1 MAATVRKVRGLFV
14 ALFALCVALTAL
26 PSLAFAAYA
35 TQTGEITISGVSE
48 GDTVDIYRVVD
59 YTYHD
64 NDNTVTWKFTNEFGI
79 NRNDYA
85 AAANNSDKMKGYADQ
100 MATYVLNKGN
110 NVQPTETETVAT
122 GATSVTFDGMDDG
135 EYLVIV
141 TPAAGTTR
149 IYQNAIVKLEPTQ
162 AVEGGNWSLANGGVD
177 MTLKSDDE
185 PPVDKKIDGKEGP
198 VSDYAEGQPV
208 PFTITSTVPTYPS
221 NAINQRFAISDTMS
235 TGLALN
241 DGITVTIPKQGDE
254 PQDIKLTAV
263 ADYTLTPA
271 QYVGGQTFEIVFN
284 YDKIAQYA
292 GRQIVVSYSATLL
305 DDAVSIENN
314 QATVE
319 FARDPNTENSFE
331 TKDDNEKLYTYT
343 VSVVKQDADTQEP
356 LQNAKFDLRKDTPA
370 GDVVGV
376 LTTGQDGTASID
388 GLAAGTYYLVETDA
402 PEGYQLDATP
412 IEVRIEALTDENATA
427 ADLVHNVPTIT
438 NTKTPA
444 LPVTGGAGTVAIT
457 AAGVVLVAGAA
468 MLIVRAR
475 KNNN

>member
-26 PSLAFAAYA
+26 PSVAFAAYA
-35 TQTGEITISGVSE
+35 TKTGEITISGVSE

-59 YTYHD
+59 YTY
-64 NDNTVTWKFTNEFGI
+64 NNNNTVTWGFTHNFGI
-79 NRNDYA
+79 NRNSYA
-85 AAANNSDKMKGYADQ
+85 DADSDEMKGYADQ
-100 MATYVLNKGN
+100 MATYVLNEGN
-110 NVQPTETETVAT
+110 GVMPTDTEPVAA
-122 GATSVTFDGMDDG
+122 GAMSVTFNNMDDG

-162 AVEGGNWSLANGGVD
+162 TVEGGDWSLANGGVD

-198 VSDYAEGQPV
+198 VSDYAEGQSV

-254 PQDIKLTAV
+254 PQDITLTAG

-271 QYVGGQTFEIVFN
+271 QYVGGQTFEIVFS
-284 YDKIAQYA
+284 YDQIAQYA
-292 GRQIVVSYSATLL
+292 GRQIVVSYSATLR

-343 VSVVKQDADTQEP
+343 VSVVKQDADTQEL
-356 LQNAKFDLRKDTPA
+356 LQNAKFDLHKGTPE
-370 GDVVGV
+370 GDVVGT

-412 IEVRIEALTDENATA
+412 IEVVITASTNDNATA
-427 ADLVHNVPTIT
+427 DSLIVSKTID

-475 KNNN
+475 KSDN

>member
-35 TQTGEITISGVSE
+35 TQTGDITISGVSE

-59 YTYHD
+59 YTY
-64 NDNTVTWKFTNEFGI
+64 NNNNTVTWGFTHNFGI
-79 NRNDYA
+79 NRNSYA
-85 AAANNSDKMKGYADQ
+85 DADSDEMKGYADQ
-100 MATYVLNKGN
+100 MATYVLDKDNS
-110 NVQPTETETVAT
+110 VQPTKTETVAT
-122 GATSVTFDGMDDG
+122 GASSVTFNNMDDG

-141 TPAAGTTR
+141 TPAAGTTK

-162 AVEGGNWSLANGGVD
+162 DGQSGDWSLVNGGVN
-177 MTLKSDDE
+177 MVEKSVNQ
-185 PPVDKKIDGKEGP
+185 PPVDKKINGEDGP
-198 VSDYAEGQPV
+198 VSDYAEGQSV

-221 NAINQRFAISDTMS
+221 NAINKRFAISDTMS
-235 TGLALN
+235 SGLALN
-241 DGITVTIPKQGDE
+241 NGIAVTISKQGDE
-254 PQDIKLTAV
+254 PQDITLTAG
-263 ADYTLTPA
+263 ADYTLTPTESLNGKA
-271 QYVGGQTFEIVFN
+271 FEIVFN
-284 YDKIAQYA
+284 YDEIAQYA
-292 GRQIVVSYSATLL
+292 GRQIVVSYSATLR

-319 FARDPNTENSFE
+319 FSRDPNTENSYE
-331 TKDDNEKLYTYT
+331 TKDDEEKLYTYT
-343 VSVVKQDADTQEP
+343 INVLKQDADTQKALPDAVFE
-356 LQNAKFDLRKDTPA
+356 LHKDSAA
-370 GDVVGV
+370 GNVVAT
-376 LTTGQDGTASID
+376 LTTGQDGKVSVD
-388 GLAAGTYYLVETDA
+388 GLAAGIYYLVETDA
-402 PEGYQLDATP
+402 PDGYQLDATP
-412 IEVRIEALTDENATA
+412 IEVVITASTADNATA
-427 ADLVHNVPTIT
+427 DSLIVSKTID

>member
-26 PSLAFAAYA
+26 PSVAFAAYA

-59 YTYHD
+59 YTY
-64 NDNTVTWKFTNEFGI
+64 NNNNTVTWGFTHNFGI
-79 NRNDYA
+79 NRNSYA
-85 AAANNSDKMKGYADQ
+85 DADSDEMKGYADQ
-100 MATYVLNKGN
+100 MATYVLNEGSG
-110 NVQPTETETVAT
+110 VMPTDTEPVAA
-122 GATSVTFDGMDDG
+122 GAMSVTFNNMDDG

-162 AVEGGNWSLANGGVD
+162 TVEGGDWSLANGGVD

-198 VSDYAEGQPV
+198 VSDYAEGQSV

-254 PQDIKLTAV
+254 PQDITLTAG

-271 QYVGGQTFEIVFN
+271 QYVGGQTFEIVFS
-284 YDKIAQYA
+284 YDQIAQYA
-292 GRQIVVSYSATLL
+292 GRQIVVSYSATLR

-343 VSVVKQDADTQEP
+343 VSVVKQDADTQEVLP
-356 LQNAKFDLRKDTPA
+356 GAEFELHKGSAT
-370 GDVVGV
+370 GEVVAT
-376 LTTGQDGTASID
+376 LTTGQDGTASVD
-388 GLAAGTYYLVETDA
+388 GLAADIYYLVETDA
-402 PEGYQLDATP
+402 PDGYQLDATP
-412 IEVRIEALTDENATA
+412 IEVVITASTDDNATA
-427 ADLVHNVPTIT
+427 DSLIVSKTID

>member
-26 PSLAFAAYA
+26 PSVAFAAYA
-35 TQTGEITISGVSE
+35 TQTGAITISGVSPE
-48 GDTVDIYRVVD
+48 DKVDIYRVVD
-59 YTYHD
+59 YTYN
-64 NDNTVTWKFTNEFGI
+64 NDNTVTWKFTHEFGI
-79 NRNDYA
+79 YRNDYA
-85 AAANNSDKMKGYADQ
+85 AAANNSDAMKGYADQ
-100 MATYVLNKGN
+100 MATYVLDKDN
-110 NVQPTETETVAT
+110 NVQPAETKTVAT
-122 GATSVTFDGMDDG
+122 GATSVTFNGMDDG

-162 AVEGGNWSLANGGVD
+162 AVEGGDWSLANGGVD

-198 VSDYAEGQPV
+198 VSDYAEGQSV

-254 PQDIKLTAV
+254 PQDITLTAGT
-263 ADYTLTPA
+263 DYTLTPA
-271 QYVGGQTFEIVFN
+271 QYVGGQTFEIVFT
-284 YDKIAQYA
+284 YDQIAQYA

-331 TKDDNEKLYTYT
+331 TKDDEEKLYTYT
-343 VSVVKQDADTQEP
+343 VSVVKQDADTHVP
-356 LQNAKFDLRKDTPA
+356 LQNATFDLHKGTA
-370 GDVVGV
+370 EGDVVGT

-412 IEVRIEALTDENATA
+412 IEVRIEASTDENATA
-427 ADLVHNVPTIT
+427 ADLVYNVPTIT

-444 LPVTGGAGTVAIT
+444 LPVTGGAGTVAVT

>member
-26 PSLAFAAYA
+26 PSVAFAAYA
-35 TQTGEITISGVSE
+35 RQTGEITISGVSPE
-48 GDTVDIYRVVD
+48 DKVDIYRVVD
-59 YTYHD
+59 YTY
-64 NDNTVTWKFTNEFGI
+64 NNNNTVTWDFTHNFGI
-79 NRNDYA
+79 DRNSYA
-85 AAANNSDKMKGYADQ
+85 GANSDAMKGYADQ
-100 MATYVLNKGN
+100 MATYVLNKDN
-110 NVQPTETETVAT
+110 SVQPTKTETVAT
-122 GATSVTFDGMDDG
+122 GSSSVTFNNMDDG

-141 TPAAGTTR
+141 TPAAGTTK

-162 AVEGGNWSLANGGVD
+162 DGQGGDWSLVNGGVN
-177 MTLKSDDE
+177 MVEKSVNQ
-185 PPVDKKIDGKEGP
+185 PPVDKKINGEDGP
-198 VSDYAEGQPV
+198 VSDYAEGQSV

-221 NAINQRFAISDTMS
+221 NAINKRFAISDTMS
-235 TGLALN
+235 TGLDLE
-241 DGITVTIPKQGDE
+241 DGITVTIPKKGNE
-254 PQDIKLTAV
+254 PQDITLAEGTH
-263 ADYTLTPA
+263 YTLTPTESLNGKA
-271 QYVGGQTFEIVFN
+271 FEIVFN
-284 YDKIAQYA
+284 YDQIAQYA

-331 TKDDNEKLYTYT
+331 TKDDEEKLYTYT
-343 VSVVKQDADTQEP
+343 VSVVKQDADTHVP
-356 LQNAKFDLRKDTPA
+356 LQNAKFDLHKDTA
-370 GDVVGV
+370 EGDVVGT
-376 LTTGQDGTASID
+376 LTTGQDGAATID
-388 GLAAGTYYLVETDA
+388 GLAAGTYYLVETAA

-412 IEVRIEALTDENATA
+412 IEVVITASSDDNATA
-427 ADLVHNVPTIT
+427 DSLIVSKTID

-475 KNNN
+475 KSDN

>member
-1 MAATVRKVRGLFV
+1 MAATARKVRGLFV

-26 PSLAFAAYA
+26 PSVAFAKYA
-35 TQTGEITISGVSE
+35 MQTGDITISGVSE

-59 YTYHD
+59 YTY
-64 NDNTVTWKFTNEFGI
+64 NNNTVTWGFTHNFGI
-79 NRNDYA
+79 NHNSYA
-85 AAANNSDKMKGYADQ
+85 DADSDEMKGYADQ
-100 MATYVLNKGN
+100 MARYVLNKDN
-110 NVQPTETETVAT
+110 NVQPTETETVAA
-122 GATSVTFDGMDDG
+122 GATSVTFNGMDDG

-141 TPAAGTTR
+141 TPAAGTTK

-162 AVEGGNWSLANGGVD
+162 DRQSGDWSLVNGGVN
-177 MTLKSDDE
+177 MVEKSVDQ
-185 PPVDKKIDGKEGP
+185 PPVDKKINGEEGP
-198 VSDYAEGQPV
+198 VSDYAEGQSV

-221 NAINQRFAISDTMS
+221 NAINKRFAISDTMS
-235 TGLALN
+235 SGLALN

-254 PQDIKLTAV
+254 PQDITLNAGT
-263 ADYTLTPA
+263 DYTLTPA
-271 QYVGGQTFEIVFN
+271 QYVGGQTFEIVFH
-284 YDKIAQYA
+284 YDQIAQYA

-314 QATVE
+314 RATVE

-331 TKDDNEKLYTYT
+331 TKDDEEKLYTYT
-343 VSVVKQDADTQEP
+343 VSVVKQDADTQKALPDAVFE
-356 LQNAKFDLRKDTPA
+356 LHKGSATGN
-370 GDVVGV
+370 VVAT
-376 LTTGQDGTASID
+376 LTTGQDGKASVD
-388 GLAAGTYYLVETDA
+388 GLAAGTYYLVETAA

-412 IEVRIEALTDENATA
+412 IEVVITASTDDNATA
-427 ADLVHNVPTIT
+427 DSLIVSKTID

>member
-26 PSLAFAAYA
+26 PSVAFAAYA
-35 TQTGEITISGVSE
+35 TQTGYITISGVSPE
-48 GDTVDIYRVVD
+48 DKVDIYRVVD
-59 YTYHD
+59 YTYHE
-64 NDNTVTWKFTNEFGI
+64 DNTVTWAFTQNFGI
-79 NRNDYA
+79 DRNAYA
-85 AAANNSDKMKGYADQ
+85 AAEDNSDAMKGYADQ
-100 MATYVLNKGN
+100 MATYVLNKYN
-110 NVQPTETETVAT
+110 NVQPTETETVAA
-122 GATSVTFDGMDDG
+122 GATSVTFNGMDDG
-135 EYLVIV
+135 EYLVVV

-162 AVEGGNWSLANGGVD
+162 AVEGGDWSLAIGGVD

-198 VSDYAEGQPV
+198 VSDYAEGQSV

-221 NAINQRFAISDTMS
+221 NAINQRFAISDAMS

-254 PQDIKLTAV
+254 PQDITLNAGT
-263 ADYTLTPA
+263 DYTLTPT

-284 YDKIAQYA
+284 YDRIAQYA
-292 GRQIVVSYSATLL
+292 GRQIVVSYSATLR

-319 FARDPNTENSFE
+319 FARDPNTANSFE

-343 VSVVKQDADTQEP
+343 VSVVKQDANTQEP
-356 LQNAKFDLRKDTPA
+356 LQNAKFDLRKGTPE
-370 GDVVGV
+370 GDVVGT

-412 IEVRIEALTDENATA
+412 IEVTINASTNENASD
-427 ADLVHNVPTIT
+427 ADLTVNVPTIT

-475 KNNN
+475 KSDN

>member
-26 PSLAFAAYA
+26 PSVAFAAYA
-35 TQTGEITISGVSE
+35 TQTGDITISGVSE

-59 YTYHD
+59 YTY
-64 NDNTVTWKFTNEFGI
+64 NNNTVTWGFTHNFGI
-79 NRNDYA
+79 NRNSYA
-85 AAANNSDKMKGYADQ
+85 DADSDEMKGYADQ
-100 MATYVLNKGN
+100 MATYVLNKDN
-110 NVQPTETETVAT
+110 NVQPTETETVAA
-122 GATSVTFDGMDDG
+122 GATSVTFNGMDDG

-141 TPAAGTTR
+141 TPAAGTTK

-162 AVEGGNWSLANGGVD
+162 DEQSGDWYLVSGGVN
-177 MTLKSDDE
+177 MVEKSVDQ
-185 PPVDKKIDGKEGP
+185 PPVDKKINGEEGP
-198 VSDYAEGQPV
+198 VSDYAEGQSV

-221 NAINQRFAISDTMS
+221 NAINKRFAISDTMS
-235 TGLALN
+235 SGLALN

-254 PQDIKLTAV
+254 PQDITLNAGIH
-263 ADYTLTPA
+263 YTLTPTESLNGKA
-271 QYVGGQTFEIVFN
+271 FEIVFN
-284 YDKIAQYA
+284 YVQIARYA

-314 QATVE
+314 RATVE

-331 TKDDNEKLYTYT
+331 TKDDEEKLYTYT
-343 VSVVKQDADTQEP
+343 INVLKQDADTKVP
-356 LQNAKFDLRKDTPA
+356 LQNATFELHKETPN
-370 GDVVGV
+370 GVVVGT
-376 LTTGQDGTASID
+376 LTTTGEHGTASVD
-388 GLAAGTYYLVETDA
+388 GLAAGTYYLVETAA

-412 IEVRIEALTDENATA
+412 IEVVITASTNDNATA
-427 ADLVHNVPTIT
+427 DSLIVSKTID

-475 KNNN
+475 KSDN

>member
-26 PSLAFAAYA
+26 PSVAFAAYA
-35 TQTGEITISGVSE
+35 TQTGYITISGVSPE
-48 GDTVDIYRVVD
+48 DKVDIYRFVD
-59 YTYHD
+59 YTYHE
-64 NDNTVTWKFTNEFGI
+64 DNTVTWAFTQNFGI
-79 NRNDYA
+79 DRNAYA
-85 AAANNSDKMKGYADQ
+85 AAEDNSDAMKGYADQ
-100 MATYVLNKGN
+100 MAKYVLNKDN
-110 NVQPTETETVAT
+110 NVQPTETETVAA
-122 GATSVTFDGMDDG
+122 GATSVTFNGMDDG
-135 EYLVIV
+135 EYLVVV

-162 AVEGGNWSLANGGVD
+162 AVEGGDWSLAIGGVD

-198 VSDYAEGQPV
+198 VSDYAEGQSV

-221 NAINQRFAISDTMS
+221 NAINQRFAISDAMS

-254 PQDIKLTAV
+254 PQDITLNAGT
-263 ADYTLTPA
+263 DYTLTPT

-284 YDKIAQYA
+284 YDRIAQYA
-292 GRQIVVSYSATLL
+292 GRQIVVSYSATLR

-319 FARDPNTENSFE
+319 FARDPNTANSFE

-343 VSVVKQDADTQEP
+343 VSVVKQDANTQEP
-356 LQNAKFDLRKDTPA
+356 LQNAKFDLRKGTPE
-370 GDVVGV
+370 GDVVGT

-412 IEVRIEALTDENATA
+412 IEVTINASTNENASD
-427 ADLVHNVPTIT
+427 ADLTVNVPTIT

-475 KNNN
+475 KSDN

>member
-26 PSLAFAAYA
+26 PSVAFAAYA
-35 TQTGEITISGVSE
+35 TQTGEITISGVSPE
-48 GDTVDIYRVVD
+48 DKVDIYRVVD
-59 YTYHD
+59 YTY
-64 NDNTVTWKFTNEFGI
+64 NNNNTVTWDFTHNFGI
-79 NRNDYA
+79 DRNSYA
-85 AAANNSDKMKGYADQ
+85 GANSDAMKGYADQ
-100 MATYVLNKGN
+100 MATYVLKKDNS
-110 NVQPTETETVAT
+110 VQPTKTETVAT
-122 GATSVTFDGMDDG
+122 GSSSVTFNNMDDG

-141 TPAAGTTR
+141 TPAAGTTK

-185 PPVDKKIDGKEGP
+185 PPVDKKINGKEGP
-198 VSDYAEGQPV
+198 VSDYAEGQSV
-208 PFTITSTVPTYPS
+208 PFTITSAVPTYPS

-241 DGITVTIPKQGDE
+241 DDITVTIPKQGDE
-254 PQDIKLTAV
+254 PQDITLTAGN
-263 ADYTLTPA
+263 DYTLTPA
-271 QYVGGQTFEIVFN
+271 QYVGGQTFEIVFD
-284 YDKIAQYA
+284 YDQIAQYA

-331 TKDDNEKLYTYT
+331 TKDDEEKLYTYT
-343 VSVVKQDADTQEP
+343 VSVVKQDADTHVP
-356 LQNAKFDLRKDTPA
+356 LQNATFDLHKGTA
-370 GDVVGV
+370 EGDVVGT

-412 IEVRIEALTDENATA
+412 IEVRIEASTDENATA
-427 ADLVHNVPTIT
+427 ADLVYNVPTIT

-444 LPVTGGAGTVAIT
+444 LPVTGGAGTVAVT

>member
-26 PSLAFAAYA
+26 PSVAFAAYA
-35 TQTGEITISGVSE
+35 TQTGGITISGVSPE
-48 GDTVDIYRVVD
+48 DKVDIYRVVD
-59 YTYHD
+59 YTY
-64 NDNTVTWKFTNEFGI
+64 NNNNTVTWDFTHNFGI
-79 NRNDYA
+79 DRNSYA
-85 AAANNSDKMKGYADQ
+85 GANSDAMKGYADQ
-100 MATYVLNKGN
+100 MATYVLNKN
-110 NVQPTETETVAT
+110 NSVQPTKTETVAT
-122 GATSVTFDGMDDG
+122 GASSVTFNNMDDG

-149 IYQNAIVKLEPTQ
+149 IYQNAIVKLEPAQ
-162 AVEGGNWSLANGGVD
+162 AVEGGDWSLANGGVD

-198 VSDYAEGQPV
+198 VSDYAEGQSV

-254 PQDIKLTAV
+254 PQDITLTAGT
-263 ADYTLTPA
+263 DYTLTPA

-284 YDKIAQYA
+284 YDQIAQYA
-292 GRQIVVSYSATLL
+292 GREIVVSYSATLTN
-305 DDAVSIENN
+305 DAASIENN
-314 QATVE
+314 TATVE
-319 FARDPNTENSFE
+319 FSRDPNTANSYE
-331 TKDDNEKLYTYT
+331 TKDDEEKLYTYT
-343 VSVVKQDADTQEP
+343 INVLKQDADTKVP
-356 LQNAKFDLRKDTPA
+356 LQNATFDLHKGTA
-370 GDVVGV
+370 EGDVVGT
-376 LTTGQDGTASID
+376 LTTGQDGAATID
-388 GLAAGTYYLVETDA
+388 GLAAGTYYLVETAA

-412 IEVRIEALTDENATA
+412 IEVVITASTDDGATA
-427 ADLVHNVPTIT
+427 DSLIVSKTID

>member
-26 PSLAFAAYA
+26 PSVAFAAYA
-35 TQTGEITISGVSE
+35 TQTGDITISGVSE

-59 YTYHD
+59 YTY
-64 NDNTVTWKFTNEFGI
+64 NNNNTVTWGFTHNFGI
-79 NRNDYA
+79 NRNSYA
-85 AAANNSDKMKGYADQ
+85 DADSDEMKDYADQ
-100 MATYVLNKGN
+100 MATYVLDEGN
-110 NVQPTETETVAT
+110 GVEPTGTETVAT
-122 GATSVTFDGMDDG
+122 GASSVTFNNMDDG

-141 TPAAGTTR
+141 TPAAGTTK

-162 AVEGGNWSLANGGVD
+162 AVEGGDWSLANDGVD

-198 VSDYAEGQPV
+198 VSDYAEGQSV

-254 PQDIKLTAV
+254 PQDITLTAGN
-263 ADYTLTPA
+263 DYTLTPA
-271 QYVGGQTFEIVFN
+271 QYVGGQTFEIVFD
-284 YDKIAQYA
+284 YDQIAQYA
-292 GRQIVVSYSATLL
+292 GRQIVVSYSATLR

-343 VSVVKQDADTQEP
+343 VSVVKQDADTQEL
-356 LQNAKFDLRKDTPA
+356 LQNAKFDLHKGTPE
-370 GDVVGV
+370 GDVVGT

-412 IEVRIEALTDENATA
+412 IKVVITASTNDNATA
-427 ADLVHNVPTIT
+427 DSLIVSKTID

-468 MLIVRAR
+468 MLTVRAR

>member
-1 MAATVRKVRGLFV
+1 MAATVRKVWGLFV

-35 TQTGEITISGVSE
+35 TQTGEITISGVSPE
-48 GDTVDIYRVVD
+48 DKVDIYRVVD
-59 YTYHD
+59 YTY
-64 NDNTVTWKFTNEFGI
+64 NNNNTVTWDFTHNFGI
-79 NRNDYA
+79 DRNSYTGA
-85 AAANNSDKMKGYADQ
+85 NSDEMKGYADQ
-100 MATYVLNKGN
+100 MATYVLNKDS
-110 NVQPTETETVAT
+110 NVQPTKTETVAT
-122 GATSVTFDGMDDG
+122 GASSVTFNNMDDG

-141 TPAAGTTR
+141 TPAAGTTK

-162 AVEGGNWSLANGGVD
+162 DEQSGDWSLANGGVD

-198 VSDYAEGQPV
+198 VSDYAKGQSV
-208 PFTITSTVPTYPS
+208 PFTITSAVPTYPS
-221 NAINQRFAISDTMS
+221 NAINKRFAISDTMS
-235 TGLALN
+235 TGLDLE
-241 DGITVTIPKQGDE
+241 DGITVTISKKGNE
-254 PQDIKLTAV
+254 PQDITLTEGTH
-263 ADYTLTPA
+263 YTLTPTESLNGKA
-271 QYVGGQTFEIVFN
+271 FEIVFN
-284 YDKIAQYA
+284 YDQIAQYA

-331 TKDDNEKLYTYT
+331 TKDDEEKLYTYT
-343 VSVVKQDADTQEP
+343 VSVVKQDADTQKALPDAVFE
-356 LQNAKFDLRKDTPA
+356 LHKDSAT
-370 GDVVGV
+370 GNVVAT
-376 LTTGQDGTASID
+376 LTTGQDGKVSVD
-388 GLAAGTYYLVETDA
+388 GLAAGIYYLVETDA
-402 PEGYQLDATP
+402 PDGYQLDATP
-412 IEVRIEALTDENATA
+412 IEVVITASTNDNATA
-427 ADLVHNVPTIT
+427 DSLIVSKTIV

>member
-26 PSLAFAAYA
+26 PSVAFAAYA
-35 TQTGEITISGVSE
+35 TQTGDITISGVSE

-59 YTYHD
+59 YTY
-64 NDNTVTWKFTNEFGI
+64 NNNNTVTWDFTHNFGI
-79 NRNDYA
+79 DRNSYA
-85 AAANNSDKMKGYADQ
+85 GANSDAMKGYADQ
-100 MATYVLNKGN
+100 MATYVLNKDN
-110 NVQPTETETVAT
+110 SVQPTKTETVAT
-122 GATSVTFDGMDDG
+122 GSSFVTFNNMDDG

-141 TPAAGTTR
+141 TPAAGTTK

-162 AVEGGNWSLANGGVD
+162 NGQGGDWSLVNGGVN
-177 MTLKSDDE
+177 MVEKSVNQ
-185 PPVDKKIDGKEGP
+185 PPVDKKINGEDGP
-198 VSDYAEGQPV
+198 VSDYAEGQSV

-221 NAINQRFAISDTMS
+221 NAINKRFAISDTMS
-235 TGLALN
+235 TGLDLE
-241 DGITVTIPKQGDE
+241 DGITVTIPKKGNE
-254 PQDIKLTAV
+254 PQDITLTEGTH
-263 ADYTLTPA
+263 YTLTPTESLNGKA
-271 QYVGGQTFEIVFN
+271 FEIVFK
-284 YDKIAQYA
+284 YDQIAQYA

-331 TKDDNEKLYTYT
+331 TKDDEEKLYTYT
-343 VSVVKQDADTQEP
+343 INVLKQDADTQKALPDAVFE
-356 LQNAKFDLRKDTPA
+356 LHKDSAT
-370 GDVVGV
+370 GNVVAT
-376 LTTGQDGTASID
+376 LTTGQDGKVSVD
-388 GLAAGTYYLVETDA
+388 GLAAGTYYLVETAA

-412 IEVRIEALTDENATA
+412 IEVVITASSDDNATA
-427 ADLVHNVPTIT
+427 DSLIVSKTID

>member
-26 PSLAFAAYA
+26 PSVAFAAYA

-59 YTYHD
+59 YTY
-64 NDNTVTWKFTNEFGI
+64 NNNNTVTWGFTHNFGI
-79 NRNDYA
+79 NRNSYA
-85 AAANNSDKMKGYADQ
+85 DAVSNEMKGYADQ
-100 MATYVLNKGN
+100 MARYVLNKDN
-110 NVQPTETETVAT
+110 SVQPTKTETVAT
-122 GATSVTFDGMDDG
+122 GASSVTFNNMDDG

-141 TPAAGTTR
+141 TPAAGTTK

-162 AVEGGNWSLANGGVD
+162 DGQGGDWSLVNGGVN
-177 MTLKSDDE
+177 MVAKSVNQ
-185 PPVDKKIDGKEGP
+185 PPVDKKINGGDGP
-198 VSDYAEGQPV
+198 VSDYAEGQSV

-235 TGLALN
+235 SGLALN
-241 DGITVTIPKQGDE
+241 NGIAVTIPKQGDE
-254 PQDIKLTAV
+254 PQDITLNEGTH
-263 ADYTLTPA
+263 YTLTPTESLNGKA
-271 QYVGGQTFEIVFN
+271 FEIVFN
-284 YDKIAQYA
+284 YSQIAQYA

-305 DDAVSIENN
+305 DNAVSIENN

-331 TKDDNEKLYTYT
+331 TKDDEEKLYTYT

-356 LQNAKFDLRKDTPA
+356 LQNAKFDLRKGTPE
-370 GDVVGV
+370 GDVVGT

-388 GLAAGTYYLVETDA
+388 GLAAGRYYLVETAA

-412 IEVRIEALTDENATA
+412 IEVVITASKDDSATA
-427 ADLVHNVPTIT
+427 DSLIVSKTID

-475 KNNN
+475 KSDN

>member
-26 PSLAFAAYA
+26 PSVAFAAYA

-79 NRNDYA
+79 DRNDYA
-85 AAANNSDKMKGYADQ
+85 AAVNNSDEMKGYADQ
-100 MATYVLNKGN
+100 MATYVLNKDN
-110 NVQPTETETVAT
+110 SVQPTKTETVAT
-122 GATSVTFDGMDDG
+122 GASSVTFNNMDDG

-141 TPAAGTTR
+141 TPAAGTTK

-162 AVEGGNWSLANGGVD
+162 DRQGGDWSLVNGGVNIVA
-177 MTLKSDDE
+177 KSVNQ
-185 PPVDKKIDGKEGP
+185 PPVDKKINGEDGP
-198 VSDYAEGQPV
+198 VSDYAEGQSV

-221 NAINQRFAISDTMS
+221 NAINKRFAISDAMS

-241 DGITVTIPKQGDE
+241 DGITVTIPKQGNE
-254 PQDIKLTAV
+254 PQDITLIAGT
-263 ADYTLTPA
+263 DYTLTPT
-271 QYVGGQTFEIVFN
+271 QYVGGQTFEIVFD
-284 YDKIAQYA
+284 YDQIARYA

-305 DDAVSIENN
+305 DNAVSIENN

-331 TKDDNEKLYTYT
+331 TKDDEEKLYTYT
-343 VSVVKQDADTQEP
+343 ISVLKQDADTQEVLP
-356 LQNAKFDLRKDTPA
+356 GAEFELHKGSAT
-370 GDVVGV
+370 GEVVAT
-376 LTTGQDGTASID
+376 LTTGQDGTASVD
-388 GLAAGTYYLVETDA
+388 GLAAGIYYLVETDA
-402 PEGYQLDATP
+402 PDGYQLDATP
-412 IEVRIEALTDENATA
+412 IEVTINASTNENASD
-427 ADLVHNVPTIT
+427 ADLTVNVPTIT

-475 KNNN
+475 KSDN

>member
-1 MAATVRKVRGLFV
+1 M
-14 ALFALCVALTAL
+14 FALCVALTAL
-26 PSLAFAAYA
+26 PSVAFAAYA
-35 TQTGEITISGVSE
+35 TQTGDITISGVSPE
-48 GDTVDIYRVVD
+48 DKVDIYRVVD
-59 YTYHD
+59 YTY
-64 NDNTVTWKFTNEFGI
+64 NNNTVTWDFTHKFGI
-79 NRNDYA
+79 DRNSYA
-85 AAANNSDKMKGYADQ
+85 DADSDEMKGYADQ
-100 MATYVLNKGN
+100 MATYVLNKDS
-110 NVQPTETETVAT
+110 NVQPTKTETVAA
-122 GATSVTFDGMDDG
+122 GASSVTFNGMDDG

-141 TPAAGTTR
+141 TPAAGTTK

-162 AVEGGNWSLANGGVD
+162 DGQSGDWSLANGGVD
-177 MTLKSDDE
+177 MNLKSDEE
-185 PPVDKKIDGKEGP
+185 PPVDKKINGKEGP

-254 PQDIKLTAV
+254 PQDITLTAGI
-263 ADYTLTPA
+263 DYTLTPA

-284 YDKIAQYA
+284 YDQIAKYA

-305 DDAVSIENN
+305 DNAVSIENN

-331 TKDDNEKLYTYT
+331 TKDDEEKLYTYT
-343 VSVVKQDADTQEP
+343 VSVVKQDADTHVP
-356 LQNAKFDLRKDTPA
+356 LQKATFDLHKGTA
-370 GDVVGV
+370 EGNVVGT
-376 LTTGQDGTASID
+376 LTTGQDGAATID
-388 GLAAGTYYLVETDA
+388 GLAAGTYYLVETAA

-412 IEVRIEALTDENATA
+412 IEVVITASTDDGATA
-427 ADLVHNVPTIT
+427 DSLIVSKTID

-475 KNNN
+475 KSDN

>member
-26 PSLAFAAYA
+26 PSVAFAAYA
-35 TQTGEITISGVSE
+35 TQTGDITISGVSPE
-48 GDTVDIYRVVD
+48 DKVDIYRVVD
-59 YTYHD
+59 YTYN
-64 NDNTVTWKFTNEFGI
+64 NDNTVTWKFTHEFGI
-79 NRNDYA
+79 YRNDYA
-85 AAANNSDKMKGYADQ
+85 AAANNSDAMKGYADQ
-100 MATYVLNKGN
+100 MATYVLNKDN

-122 GATSVTFDGMDDG
+122 EASSVTFNNMDDG

-141 TPAAGTTR
+141 TPAAGTTK

-162 AVEGGNWSLANGGVD
+162 DGQGGDWSLANGGVD

-198 VSDYAEGQPV
+198 VSDYAEGQSV

-221 NAINQRFAISDTMS
+221 NAINKRFAVSDTMS
-235 TGLALN
+235 SGLDLE
-241 DGITVTIPKQGDE
+241 DGITVTIPKKGNE
-254 PQDIKLTAV
+254 PQDITLTEGTH
-263 ADYTLTPA
+263 YTLTPTERLNGKA
-271 QYVGGQTFEIVFN
+271 FEIVFN
-284 YDKIAQYA
+284 YDQIAQYA

-319 FARDPNTENSFE
+319 FARDPNTVNSFE
-331 TKDDNEKLYTYT
+331 TKDDEEKLYTYT
-343 VSVVKQDADTQEP
+343 INVLKQDADTHVP
-356 LQNAKFDLRKDTPA
+356 LQNATFDLHKGTA
-370 GDVVGV
+370 EGNVVGT
-376 LTTGQDGTASID
+376 LTTGQDGAATID
-388 GLAAGTYYLVETDA
+388 GLAAGRYYLVETAA

-427 ADLVHNVPTIT
+427 ADLVYNVPTIT

-457 AAGVVLVAGAA
+457 AAGVALVAGAA

>member
-35 TQTGEITISGVSE
+35 TQTGDITISGVSE

-59 YTYHD
+59 YTY
-64 NDNTVTWKFTNEFGI
+64 NNNNTVTWGFTHNFGI
-79 NRNDYA
+79 NRNSYA
-85 AAANNSDKMKGYADQ
+85 DADSDEMKGYADQ
-100 MATYVLNKGN
+100 MAKYVLNKDN
-110 NVQPTETETVAT
+110 SVQPTKTETVAT
-122 GATSVTFDGMDDG
+122 GASSVTFNNMDDG

-141 TPAAGTTR
+141 TPAAGTTK

-162 AVEGGNWSLANGGVD
+162 DGQSGDWSLVNGGVN
-177 MTLKSDDE
+177 MVEKSVNQ
-185 PPVDKKIDGKEGP
+185 PPVDKKINGEDGP
-198 VSDYAEGQPV
+198 VSDYAEGQSV

-221 NAINQRFAISDTMS
+221 NAINKRFAISDTMS
-235 TGLALN
+235 SGLALN
-241 DGITVTIPKQGDE
+241 NGIAVTISKQGDE
-254 PQDIKLTAV
+254 PQDITLTAG
-263 ADYTLTPA
+263 ADYTLTPTESLNGKA
-271 QYVGGQTFEIVFN
+271 FEIVFN
-284 YDKIAQYA
+284 YDEIAQYA
-292 GRQIVVSYSATLL
+292 GRQIVVSYSATLR

-319 FARDPNTENSFE
+319 FSRDPNTENSYE
-331 TKDDNEKLYTYT
+331 TKDDEEKLYTYT
-343 VSVVKQDADTQEP
+343 INVLKQDADTQKALPDAVFE
-356 LQNAKFDLRKDTPA
+356 LHKDSAT
-370 GDVVGV
+370 GNVVAT
-376 LTTGQDGTASID
+376 LTTGQDGKVSVD
-388 GLAAGTYYLVETDA
+388 GLAAGIYYLVETNA
-402 PEGYQLDATP
+402 PDGYQLDATP
-412 IEVRIEALTDENATA
+412 IEVVITASTADNATA
-427 ADLVHNVPTIT
+427 DSLIVSKTID

>member
-26 PSLAFAAYA
+26 PSVAFAAYA
-35 TQTGEITISGVSE
+35 TQTGEITISGVSPE
-48 GDTVDIYRVVD
+48 DKVDIYRVVD
-59 YTYHD
+59 YTY
-64 NDNTVTWKFTNEFGI
+64 NNNNTVTWDFTHNFGI
-79 NRNDYA
+79 DRNSYA
-85 AAANNSDKMKGYADQ
+85 GANSDAMKGYADQ
-100 MATYVLNKGN
+100 MATYVLNKDDS
-110 NVQPTETETVAT
+110 VQPTKTETVAT
-122 GATSVTFDGMDDG
+122 GSSSVTFNNMDDG

-141 TPAAGTTR
+141 TPAAGTTK

-185 PPVDKKIDGKEGP
+185 PPVDKKINGKEGP
-198 VSDYAEGQPV
+198 VSDYAEGQSV
-208 PFTITSTVPTYPS
+208 PFTITSAVPTYPS

-241 DGITVTIPKQGDE
+241 DDITVTIPKQGDE
-254 PQDIKLTAV
+254 PQDITLTAGN
-263 ADYTLTPA
+263 DYTLTPA
-271 QYVGGQTFEIVFN
+271 QYVGGQTFEIVFD
-284 YDKIAQYA
+284 YDQIAQYA

-331 TKDDNEKLYTYT
+331 TKDDEEKLYTYT
-343 VSVVKQDADTQEP
+343 VSVVKQDADTHVP
-356 LQNAKFDLRKDTPA
+356 LQNATFDLHKGTA
-370 GDVVGV
+370 EGDVVGT

-412 IEVRIEALTDENATA
+412 IEVRIEASTDENATA
-427 ADLVHNVPTIT
+427 ADLVYNVPTIT

-444 LPVTGGAGTVAIT
+444 LPVTGGAGTVAVT